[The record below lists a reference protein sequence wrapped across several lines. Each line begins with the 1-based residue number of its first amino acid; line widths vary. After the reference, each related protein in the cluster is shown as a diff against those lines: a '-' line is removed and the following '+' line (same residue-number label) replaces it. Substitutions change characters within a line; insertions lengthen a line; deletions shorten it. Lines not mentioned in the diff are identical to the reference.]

1 MKILVIEDDQGL
13 RQGIAF
19 SLTQEGYQVLQAS
32 SGKEGYRLFLQESP
46 LGILLDLNLPDM
58 DGNDLCRK
66 IRETSQVP
74 ILMLTA
80 RDMETDEIM
89 GLSQGADDY
98 MTKPFSIAVLNSVW
112 QSCWTEHGKRRS
124 SYFTIRRHCSG
135 SGSDQSMEGKQEME
149 CSVTEYRILKYFLE
163 NKNQVLTQNQILEA
177 VWDLDGKFVNPNT
190 LQVNIGRLRKKIE
203 KDPSVPDTSRRSGGS
218 VIYGRNEDD
227 RRAHVWDLRRMY
239 PFMYGCLSGGGTL
252 LSKGTEKVFKSP
264 SDL

>member
-46 LGILLDLNLPDM
+46 QGILLDLNLPDM

-80 RDMETDEIM
+80 RDMETDEVM

-98 MTKPFSIAVLNSVW
+98 MTKPFSIAVLKLRLAKLLDRNMEKEEAHILRSGDIVLDQDLIKVW
-112 QSCWTEHGKRRS
+112 KEN
-124 SYFTIRRHCSG
+124 
-135 SGSDQSMEGKQEME
+135 QEME

-203 KDPSVPDTSRRSGGS
+203 KDPS
-218 VIYGRNEDD
+218 
-227 RRAHVWDLRRMY
+227 
-239 PFMYGCLSGGGTL
+239 
-252 LSKGTEKVFKSP
+252 SP
-264 SDL
+264 RYIKTIRGIGYIWEE

>member
-98 MTKPFSIAVLNSVW
+98 MTKPFSIAVLKLRLAKLLDRNM
-112 QSCWTEHGKRRS
+112 EKEEAHILRS
-124 SYFTIRRHCSG
+124 GDIVL
-135 SGSDQSMEGKQEME
+135 DQDLIKAWKENQEME

-203 KDPSVPDTSRRSGGS
+203 KDPS
-218 VIYGRNEDD
+218 
-227 RRAHVWDLRRMY
+227 
-239 PFMYGCLSGGGTL
+239 
-252 LSKGTEKVFKSP
+252 SP
-264 SDL
+264 RYIKTIRGIGYIWEE

>member
-32 SGKEGYRLFLQESP
+32 SGKEGYRLVLQKSP
-46 LGILLDLNLPDM
+46 HGILLDLNLPVM

-98 MTKPFSIAVLNSVW
+98 MTKPFSIAVLKLRLAKLLDRNMEKEEAHILRSGDIVLDQDLIKVW
-112 QSCWTEHGKRRS
+112 KEN
-124 SYFTIRRHCSG
+124 
-135 SGSDQSMEGKQEME
+135 QEME

-203 KDPSVPDTSRRSGGS
+203 KDPS
-218 VIYGRNEDD
+218 
-227 RRAHVWDLRRMY
+227 
-239 PFMYGCLSGGGTL
+239 
-252 LSKGTEKVFKSP
+252 SP
-264 SDL
+264 RYIKTIRGIGYIWEE

>member
-98 MTKPFSIAVLNSVW
+98 MTKPFSIAVLKLRLAKLLDRNMEKEEAHILRSGDIVLDQDLLKVW
-112 QSCWTEHGKRRS
+112 KEN
-124 SYFTIRRHCSG
+124 
-135 SGSDQSMEGKQEME
+135 QEME

-203 KDPSVPDTSRRSGGS
+203 KDPS
-218 VIYGRNEDD
+218 
-227 RRAHVWDLRRMY
+227 
-239 PFMYGCLSGGGTL
+239 
-252 LSKGTEKVFKSP
+252 SP
-264 SDL
+264 RYIKTIRGIGYIWEE

>member
-46 LGILLDLNLPDM
+46 QGILLDLNLPDM

-98 MTKPFSIAVLNSVW
+98 MTKPFSIAVLKLRLAKLLDRNMEKEEAHILRSGDIVLDQDLIKVW
-112 QSCWTEHGKRRS
+112 KEN
-124 SYFTIRRHCSG
+124 
-135 SGSDQSMEGKQEME
+135 QEME

-163 NKNQVLTQNQILEA
+163 NKNQVLTRNQILEA

-203 KDPSVPDTSRRSGGS
+203 KDPS
-218 VIYGRNEDD
+218 
-227 RRAHVWDLRRMY
+227 
-239 PFMYGCLSGGGTL
+239 
-252 LSKGTEKVFKSP
+252 SP
-264 SDL
+264 RYIKTIRGIGYIWEE

>member
-19 SLTQEGYQVLQAS
+19 SLTQEGYQALQAS

-98 MTKPFSIAVLNSVW
+98 MTKPFSIAVLKLRLAKLLDRNM
-112 QSCWTEHGKRRS
+112 EKEEAHILRS
-124 SYFTIRRHCSG
+124 GDIVL
-135 SGSDQSMEGKQEME
+135 DQDLIKAWKENQEME

-203 KDPSVPDTSRRSGGS
+203 KDPS
-218 VIYGRNEDD
+218 
-227 RRAHVWDLRRMY
+227 
-239 PFMYGCLSGGGTL
+239 
-252 LSKGTEKVFKSP
+252 SP
-264 SDL
+264 RYIKTIRGIGYIWEE

>member
-98 MTKPFSIAVLNSVW
+98 MTKPFSIAVLKLRLAKLLDRNMEKEEAHILRSGDIVLDQDLIKVW
-112 QSCWTEHGKRRS
+112 KENQ
-124 SYFTIRRHCSG
+124 
-135 SGSDQSMEGKQEME
+135 DME

-203 KDPSVPDTSRRSGGS
+203 KDPS
-218 VIYGRNEDD
+218 
-227 RRAHVWDLRRMY
+227 
-239 PFMYGCLSGGGTL
+239 
-252 LSKGTEKVFKSP
+252 SP
-264 SDL
+264 RYIKTIRGIGYIWEE

>member
-19 SLTQEGYQVLQAS
+19 SLTQEGYQALQAS

-46 LGILLDLNLPDM
+46 QGILLDLNLPDM

-98 MTKPFSIAVLNSVW
+98 MTKPFSIAVLKLRLAKLLDRNMEKEEAHILRSGDIVLDQDLIKVW
-112 QSCWTEHGKRRS
+112 KEN
-124 SYFTIRRHCSG
+124 
-135 SGSDQSMEGKQEME
+135 QEME

-203 KDPSVPDTSRRSGGS
+203 KDPS
-218 VIYGRNEDD
+218 
-227 RRAHVWDLRRMY
+227 
-239 PFMYGCLSGGGTL
+239 
-252 LSKGTEKVFKSP
+252 SP
-264 SDL
+264 RYIKTIRGIGYIWEE

>member
-46 LGILLDLNLPDM
+46 QGILLDLNLPDM

-98 MTKPFSIAVLNSVW
+98 MTKPFSIAVLKLRLAKLLDRNMEKEEAHILRSGDITLDPELIKVW
-112 QSCWTEHGKRRS
+112 KGNR
-124 SYFTIRRHCSG
+124 
-135 SGSDQSMEGKQEME
+135 EME
-149 CSVTEYRILKYFLE
+149 CSVTEYKILKYFLE

-177 VWDLDGKFVNPNT
+177 VWDREGKFVNPNT

-203 KDPSVPDTSRRSGGS
+203 EDPSRPRFIKTIHGIGYIWEER
-218 VIYGRNEDD
+218 
-227 RRAHVWDLRRMY
+227 
-239 PFMYGCLSGGGTL
+239 P
-252 LSKGTEKVFKSP
+252 
-264 SDL
+264 

>member
-19 SLTQEGYQVLQAS
+19 SLTQEGYQALQAS

-98 MTKPFSIAVLNSVW
+98 MTKPFSIAVLKLRLAKLLDRNMEKEEAHILRSGDIVLDQDLIKVW
-112 QSCWTEHGKRRS
+112 KEN
-124 SYFTIRRHCSG
+124 
-135 SGSDQSMEGKQEME
+135 QEME

-203 KDPSVPDTSRRSGGS
+203 KDPS
-218 VIYGRNEDD
+218 
-227 RRAHVWDLRRMY
+227 
-239 PFMYGCLSGGGTL
+239 
-252 LSKGTEKVFKSP
+252 SP
-264 SDL
+264 RYIKTIRGIGYIWEE

>member
-13 RQGIAF
+13 RQGTAF

-46 LGILLDLNLPDM
+46 QGILLDLNLPDM

-98 MTKPFSIAVLNSVW
+98 MTKPFSIAVLKLRLAKLLDRNMEKEEAHILRSGDIVLDQDLIKVW
-112 QSCWTEHGKRRS
+112 KEN
-124 SYFTIRRHCSG
+124 
-135 SGSDQSMEGKQEME
+135 QEME

-177 VWDLDGKFVNPNT
+177 VWVLDGKFVNPNT

-203 KDPSVPDTSRRSGGS
+203 KDPS
-218 VIYGRNEDD
+218 
-227 RRAHVWDLRRMY
+227 
-239 PFMYGCLSGGGTL
+239 
-252 LSKGTEKVFKSP
+252 SP
-264 SDL
+264 RYIKTIRGIGYIWEE

>member
-19 SLTQEGYQVLQAS
+19 SLTQEGYQALQAS

-46 LGILLDLNLPDM
+46 QGILLDLNLPDM

-66 IRETSQVP
+66 IRKTSQVP

-98 MTKPFSIAVLNSVW
+98 MTKPFSIAVLKLRLAKLLDRNMDKEEAHILRSGDIVLDQDLLKVW
-112 QSCWTEHGKRRS
+112 KEN
-124 SYFTIRRHCSG
+124 
-135 SGSDQSMEGKQEME
+135 QEME

-163 NKNQVLTQNQILEA
+163 NKNQVVTQNQILEA

-203 KDPSVPDTSRRSGGS
+203 KDPS
-218 VIYGRNEDD
+218 
-227 RRAHVWDLRRMY
+227 
-239 PFMYGCLSGGGTL
+239 
-252 LSKGTEKVFKSP
+252 SP
-264 SDL
+264 RYIKTIRGIGYIWEE

>member
-19 SLTQEGYQVLQAS
+19 SLTQEGYQALQAS

-46 LGILLDLNLPDM
+46 QGILLDLNLPDM

-66 IRETSQVP
+66 IRKTSQVP

-98 MTKPFSIAVLNSVW
+98 MTKPFSIAVLKLRLAKLLDRNMDKEEAHILRSGDIVLDQDLLKVW
-112 QSCWTEHGKRRS
+112 KEN
-124 SYFTIRRHCSG
+124 
-135 SGSDQSMEGKQEME
+135 QEME

-163 NKNQVLTQNQILEA
+163 NKNQVVTQNQILEA

-203 KDPSVPDTSRRSGGS
+203 KDHS
-218 VIYGRNEDD
+218 
-227 RRAHVWDLRRMY
+227 
-239 PFMYGCLSGGGTL
+239 
-252 LSKGTEKVFKSP
+252 SP
-264 SDL
+264 RYIKTIRGIGYIWEE

>member
-19 SLTQEGYQVLQAS
+19 SLTQEGYQALQAS

-46 LGILLDLNLPDM
+46 QGILLDLNLPDM

-66 IRETSQVP
+66 IRKTSQVP

-98 MTKPFSIAVLNSVW
+98 MTKPFSIAVLKLRLAKLLDRNMEKEEAHILRSGDIVLDQDLIKVW
-112 QSCWTEHGKRRS
+112 KEN
-124 SYFTIRRHCSG
+124 
-135 SGSDQSMEGKQEME
+135 QEME

-177 VWDLDGKFVNPNT
+177 VLDLDGKFVNPNT

-203 KDPSVPDTSRRSGGS
+203 KDHS
-218 VIYGRNEDD
+218 
-227 RRAHVWDLRRMY
+227 
-239 PFMYGCLSGGGTL
+239 
-252 LSKGTEKVFKSP
+252 SP
-264 SDL
+264 RYIKTIRGIGYIWEE

>member
-46 LGILLDLNLPDM
+46 QGILLDLNLPDM

-98 MTKPFSIAVLNSVW
+98 MTKPFSIAVLKLRLAKLLDRNMEKEEAHILRSGDITLDPELIKVW
-112 QSCWTEHGKRRS
+112 KGNR
-124 SYFTIRRHCSG
+124 
-135 SGSDQSMEGKQEME
+135 EME

-203 KDPSVPDTSRRSGGS
+203 KDPSGPRYIKTIRGIGY
-218 VIYGRNEDD
+218 IWE
-227 RRAHVWDLRRMY
+227 
-239 PFMYGCLSGGGTL
+239 
-252 LSKGTEKVFKSP
+252 E
-264 SDL
+264 

>member
-19 SLTQEGYQVLQAS
+19 SLTQEGYQALQAS

-46 LGILLDLNLPDM
+46 QGILLDLNLPDM

-98 MTKPFSIAVLNSVW
+98 MTKPFSIAVLKLRLAKLLDRNMDKEEAHILRSGDIVLDQDLLKVW
-112 QSCWTEHGKRRS
+112 KEN
-124 SYFTIRRHCSG
+124 
-135 SGSDQSMEGKQEME
+135 QEME

-203 KDPSVPDTSRRSGGS
+203 KDPS
-218 VIYGRNEDD
+218 
-227 RRAHVWDLRRMY
+227 
-239 PFMYGCLSGGGTL
+239 
-252 LSKGTEKVFKSP
+252 SP
-264 SDL
+264 RYIKTIRGIGYIWEE

>member
-1 MKILVIEDDQGL
+1 MKVLIIEDDQGL

-19 SLTQEGYQVLQAS
+19 SLAQEGYEVLQAQN
-32 SGKEGYRLFLQESP
+32 GKEGYRLFLQESP
-46 LGILLDLNLPDM
+46 QGILLDLNLPDM

-98 MTKPFSIAVLNSVW
+98 MTKPFSIAVLKLRLAKLLDRNMEKEEAHILRSGDIVLDQDLIKVW
-112 QSCWTEHGKRRS
+112 KEN
-124 SYFTIRRHCSG
+124 
-135 SGSDQSMEGKQEME
+135 QEME

-203 KDPSVPDTSRRSGGS
+203 KDPS
-218 VIYGRNEDD
+218 
-227 RRAHVWDLRRMY
+227 
-239 PFMYGCLSGGGTL
+239 
-252 LSKGTEKVFKSP
+252 SP
-264 SDL
+264 RYIKTIRGIGYIWEE

>member
-46 LGILLDLNLPDM
+46 QGILLDLNLPDM

-98 MTKPFSIAVLNSVW
+98 MTKPFSIAVLKLRLAKLLDRNMEKEEAHILRSGDIVLDQDLIKVW
-112 QSCWTEHGKRRS
+112 KEN
-124 SYFTIRRHCSG
+124 
-135 SGSDQSMEGKQEME
+135 QEME

-163 NKNQVLTQNQILEA
+163 NKNQVVTQNQILEA

-203 KDPSVPDTSRRSGGS
+203 KDPS
-218 VIYGRNEDD
+218 
-227 RRAHVWDLRRMY
+227 
-239 PFMYGCLSGGGTL
+239 
-252 LSKGTEKVFKSP
+252 SP
-264 SDL
+264 RYIKTIRGIGYIWEE